1 MHFEFGL
8 KNKEIDKKKEPN
20 TETEQKEEKP
30 KIKYSETNIGYDS
43 AFSKRLLL
51 DNPKDIFYES
61 EQYLL
66 FDKTN
71 PKMYLKDIVKLSM
84 QEKQLFKKFFEFIKE
99 LPITNTETELE
110 NHFLQ
115 FLAENKIK
123 LDHEQLKYLHKLI
136 DFEINHF
143 GPLTPLLQDKDQ
155 VEEIAVIGLGIN
167 NPVYAYVSNVGWT
180 KTNFF
185 FTNEDYLRELIN
197 KMARNIGRQISINSP
212 MLNASLPDGSRLN
225 AIIPPISN
233 NAPSITLRRFKFNPL
248 TPLDLIKYNTFS
260 DELCTFLW
268 LAMLTDSNIL
278 IAGNTGSGKTTTLN
292 ALFSFVPKSE
302 RIIICEET
310 PEVNIPHEHQVRL
323 KIDDKKG
330 INMNELIVSTLRMRP
345 DRLIVGEIRTKEEV
359 HSFIDTMLAG
369 QGKGSFATFHG
380 LSSEDTVE
388 RLMKL
393 GMLEQDLN
401 ALDLI
406 ILQRRWNTIDE
417 ETMMQKE
424 IRKIIEVC
432 EIQNNKIVPIYK
444 YDFENNVW
452 NNLNKSKKIK
462 AKIEIIFRKPFDEIF
477 SQYQKRI
484 YRLNERKHNMNEFFE
499 HVNNIL
505 WDKHAKK

>member
-1 MHFEFGL
+1 MIFEFGL
-8 KNKEIDKKKEPN
+8 KNKETDKEKEP
-20 TETEQKEEKP
+20 ETTLKEKH
-30 KIKYSETNIGYDS
+30 KHSETNIGYDS

-51 DNPKDIFYES
+51 DNPKDIFYEC

-71 PKMYLKDIVKLSM
+71 PKMYVKDIIKLSQ
-84 QEKQLFKKFFEFIKE
+84 QEKQLFKHFFDFIKE

-115 FLAENKIK
+115 FLNENKIK
-123 LDHEQLKYLHKLI
+123 LDHEQLKYIHKII
-136 DFEINHF
+136 DFEINGF
-143 GPLTPLLQDKDQ
+143 GPLTPLLQDKDKI
-155 VEEIAVIGLGIN
+155 EEIAVIGLGIN
-167 NPVYAYVSNVGWT
+167 NPVYCYVSNVGWT

-185 FTNEDYLRELIN
+185 FTNDEYVRELIN

-212 MLNASLPDGSRLN
+212 LLNASLPDGSRLN

-233 NAPSITLRRFKFNPL
+233 QAPSITLRRFKFNPL
-248 TPLDLIKYNTFS
+248 TPIDLIKYNTFS
-260 DELCTFLW
+260 EELCTFFW
-268 LAMLTDSNIL
+268 LSMLTDSNIL

-292 ALFSFVPKSE
+292 ALFSFVPQSE

-330 INMNELIVSTLRMRP
+330 INMNELIISTLRMRP

-380 LSSEDTVE
+380 LSTEDTVE
-388 RLMKL
+388 RLLKL

-406 ILQRRWNTIDE
+406 ILQRRWNTIDND
-417 ETMMQKE
+417 TLMQKE
-424 IRKIIEVC
+424 IRKIIEIA

-444 YDFENNVW
+444 FDFANNIW
-452 NNLNKSKKIK
+452 NKLNNSIKIK
-462 AKIEIIFRKPFDEIF
+462 NKIEIIFRKQFDEVF
-477 SQYQKRI
+477 NNYQNKLFGLI
-484 YRLNERKHNMNEFFE
+484 NKKKYTMPEFFE
-499 HVNNIL
+499 KVNDAFGL
-505 WDKHAKK
+505 SKYDKK